1 MYDQSDCQ
9 RILAEQRSPLVSER
23 DRARVEVAV
32 GNIIGFVIKA
42 VLFDFGGVVTTSP
55 FEAFTRYE
63 TANGLPDGFIRSINA
78 TNPDTNAWA
87 KLERSDVDTAG
98 FAELFEAEAAERG
111 HTVDGR
117 AVLALLSGEVRP
129 KMVEAI
135 RRIKSAG
142 FATACLTN
150 NIRQAGTSGKASA
163 NDRRPTDGNQPVEV
177 HRAGTAAAMALFD
190 HVTES
195 SVVGIRKPEP
205 EFYRMALA
213 ALSAK
218 TQPVEPS
225 EAVFLDDLGVNLK
238 PAKAMGI
245 TTIKVVDPDQAL
257 AELGTVIGLDL
268 VG

>member
-1 MYDQSDCQ
+1 M
-9 RILAEQRSPLVSER
+9 L
-23 DRARVEVAV
+23 VAV

-55 FEAFTRYE
+55 FEAFIRYE
-63 TANGLPDGFIRSINA
+63 SANGLPEGLIRSINA

-87 KLERSDVDTAG
+87 KLERSDVGTDG

-111 HTVDGR
+111 HSVDGR
-117 AVLALLSGEVRP
+117 AVLSLLSGEVRP
-129 KMVEAI
+129 QMVEAI
-135 RRIKSAG
+135 RRIKNAG

-150 NIRQAGTSGKASA
+150 NIRRTDPSDEAGATSGQPASGK
-163 NDRRPTDGNQPVEV
+163 TVEV
-177 HRAGTAAAMALFD
+177 HRSGTAEAMALFD

-213 ALSAK
+213 ALSEK

-225 EAVFLDDLGVNLK
+225 EAVFLDDLGINLK
-238 PAKAMGI
+238 PARAMGI
-245 TTIKVVDPDQAL
+245 TTIKVLDPDQAL
-257 AELGTVIGLDL
+257 AELGTIVGLDL
-268 VG
+268 IG